1 MKKSIIA
8 LLVCV
13 LALSASAQA
22 PDNRPIPNPAGYN
35 QPPAGSG
42 IVTFRA
48 RTNETFVVYVDGI
61 PLNRMAQSQVSLSN
75 NGGTMS
81 HITVRLVTPEDRV
94 TTFDVAPSLRAITYL
109 VDYNARRGLLTAYQ
123 YQETGQLPG
132 PRNNPSYPPQ
142 PVNPN
147 NPPTP
152 QHPLPTPD
160 YHGQP
165 AQPVAPVPPVV
176 NPIIPGRGH
185 LGPHATENE
194 MSSIMGMIKQEA
206 FDNDKL
212 NLAKTFIKSKNVTT
226 AQVIRLAQ
234 AISFENKR
242 LDLLLY
248 AYEYCVDP
256 ANYYQTAE
264 VLTYSSNKQ
273 KLLDAIQ

>member
-1 MKKSIIA
+1 MKKFVIA
-8 LLVCV
+8 LLICI
-13 LALSASAQA
+13 LALSATAQQ
-22 PDNRPIPNPAGYN
+22 PDNRPNPAPAGYGQ
-35 QPPAGSG
+35 QPAAGG

-48 RTNETFVVYVDGI
+48 RSNETFVVYVDGI
-61 PLNRMAQSQVSLSN
+61 PLNRVPQQQVSLSN
-75 NGGTMS
+75 SGGTLS
-81 HITVRLVTPEDRV
+81 HITIRLASPEDRV
-94 TTFDVAPSLRAITYL
+94 TSFDVAPTLRNLTYM

-123 YQETGQLPG
+123 YQETGAYPG
-132 PRNNPSYPPQ
+132 QQPNSPYPPQ
-142 PVNPN
+142 PVRP
-147 NPPTP
+147 
-152 QHPLPTPD
+152 
-160 YHGQP
+160 GQP
-165 AQPVAPVPPVV
+165 ATPAVPQPVPGHPAHPAHPTAPVPPAVT
-176 NPIIPGRGH
+176 PQGPIPGRP
-185 LGPHATENE
+185 LPHATENE

-212 NLAKTFIKSKNVTT
+212 SLAKTFIKSKSVTT

-234 AISFENKR
+234 SISFENKR